1 MYRLFTSIKERPAD
15 HPITQQEIE
24 LASSTKVLD
33 LGKAKEYFQNLET
46 ASENIRAAFEKQA
59 TNALVR
65 IMVSMNITKLMTLM

>member
-24 LASSTKVLD
+24 LASGAKVLD

-59 TNALVR
+59 TNASVR